1 MQEKRK
7 RITAHS
13 LVECWRGVKSNPD
26 AVINTGDWTSPQW
39 TSAQF
44 RRWFNCCLADKIN
57 AHDPRYPRGRKAG
70 EEYTTELGRLR
81 RYIGN
86 RIVIDWVAPILG
98 ARVKGALAHRLRCN
112 LDY

>member
-70 EEYTTELGRLR
+70 EEYTTELT
-81 RYIGN
+81 
-86 RIVIDWVAPILG
+86 
-98 ARVKGALAHRLRCN
+98 ALASIHRQPNCHRLGCPDSRAG
-112 LDY
+112 